1 MTTPDEITALFAL
14 ASENFP
20 RITGQPSDDDLNEI
34 LLVVRPL
41 LHNIEY
47 DMAGPQNLVGLV
59 ENPTAYAT
67 TWGQPWANPPRPTAY
82 DTNIAED
89 ASRVVLNCME
99 AAHRVL
105 IKDHAIYL
113 AAEKAVA
120 KFIRDA
126 VEETYYKDLEDNITY
141 YNRVSAQALFT
152 HLLLNCPGMESED
165 LIALQTAMNSYYDNV
180 EGVPEYINKL
190 EKARIKLERGG
201 LPMSDPQVLAVAHA
215 SVYVSQHFVRAN
227 EDWQRLTPAGKTWTA
242 WKTMYLQ
249 AHRDR
254 ARLIQAQGGGGNI
267 GSANSAGTFTLPPTS
282 ASRLD
287 EYLDNI
293 ANAATQDSSQLQL
306 LINSNNILVEQNR
319 KLVADVAALTRR
331 VNNTTPTIAPT
342 NPPTITPTGPPITP
356 TGPPSTPRTPAQLL
370 AKRLTKFDPNNYC
383 YTHGF
388 LVRHNSNTCAH
399 PNATH
404 KRDATKADTKGGS
417 EWNKGWEL
425 AGN

>member
-14 ASENFP
+14 ASESFA
-20 RITGQPSDDDLNEI
+20 RISGQPSDDALNEI
-34 LLVVRPL
+34 LLIIRPL
-41 LHNIEY
+41 LHDIDY
-47 DMAGPQNLVGLV
+47 DMDGPQNLVGLV
-59 ENPTAYAT
+59 DNVTAYTT
-67 TWGQPWANPPRPTAY
+67 TWGQAWVNPARPAAY
-82 DTNIAED
+82 DPNIDED
-89 ASRVVLNCME
+89 ATRVVQNRME

-105 IKDHAIYL
+105 IDDHAIFL

-126 VEETYYKDLEDNITY
+126 VEETYYKDLEDIVTF
-141 YNRVSAQALFT
+141 YNRVSAQELLT
-152 HLLLNCPGMESED
+152 HLRLNCPGMEPED
-165 LIALQTAMNSYYDNV
+165 LVKLQTAMNGFYEDCD
-180 EGVPEYINKL
+180 GVPDYINNL
-190 EKARIKLERGG
+190 EKARIKLARGG
-201 LPMSDPQVLAVAHA
+201 LPMSDQQVLAIASA
-215 SVYVSQHFVRAN
+215 SVYASQHFVRAN
-227 EDWQRLTPAGKTWTA
+227 DDWQRLTAVGAKNWAA

-267 GSANSAGTFTLPPTS
+267 GNANSAGTFTLPPAS
-282 ASRLD
+282 ASRIT

-306 LINSNNILVEQNR
+306 LITSNNTLIEQNR

-331 VNNTTPTIAPT
+331 VNNTPPTT
-342 NPPTITPTGPPITP
+342 PPTITTP
-356 TGPPSTPRTPAQLL
+356 VTTPGTQRTPAQLL
-370 AKRLTKFDPNNYC
+370 AKRLLKYDPNLYC

-388 LVRHNSNTCAH
+388 LVRHNSEACTN

>member
-14 ASENFP
+14 ASESFT
-20 RITGQPSDDDLNEI
+20 RISGQPSDDDLNEI
-34 LLVVRPL
+34 LLVVKPI
-41 LHNIEY
+41 LHNIDY
-47 DMAGPQNLVGLV
+47 DMDGPNNLIGLV
-59 ENPTAYAT
+59 EDATAYTT
-67 TWGQPWANPPRPTAY
+67 TWGQAWADPARPAAY
-82 DTNIAED
+82 DTNIKED
-89 ASRVVLNCME
+89 ATRVVQNRME

-126 VEETYYKDLEDNITY
+126 VEETYYKDLEDIVTF
-141 YNRVSAQALFT
+141 YNKVSAQALLA
-152 HLLLNCPGMESED
+152 HLRLNCPGMESEN
-165 LIALQTAMNSYYDNV
+165 LVALQTAMNGYYDSV
-180 EGVPEYINKL
+180 DGIPEYIIKL
-190 EKARIKLERGG
+190 EKARITLKRGK
-201 LPMSDPQVLAVAHA
+201 LPMSDPQVLAIADA
-215 SVYVSQHFVRAN
+215 SVYASQHFVRAN
-227 EDWQRLTPAGKTWTA
+227 EDWQRVTPAGKTWTA

-282 ASRLD
+282 ASRLT

-306 LINSNNILVEQNR
+306 LIASNNTLIEQNR
-319 KLVADVAALTRR
+319 KLASDMAALSSR
-331 VNNTTPTIAPT
+331 VSNATPTIAPT
-342 NPPTITPTGPPITP
+342 IPPTITPTVTP
-356 TGPPSTPRTPAQLL
+356 GTPRTPAQLL
-370 AKRLTKFDPNNYC
+370 AKRLLKYDPNLYC

-388 LVRHNSNTCAH
+388 LVRHDSAACTH

>member
-1 MTTPDEITALFAL
+1 MTTPDEVTALFAE
-14 ASENFP
+14 ASESFS
-20 RITGQPSDDDLNEI
+20 RISGQPSDDALNEI
-34 LLVVRPL
+34 LLVVRPF
-41 LHNIEY
+41 LHIIEY
-47 DMAGPQNLVGLV
+47 DMAGPNNLVGLV
-59 ENPTAYAT
+59 DNVTAYTT
-67 TWGQPWANPPRPTAY
+67 TWGQAWVNPPRPAAY
-82 DTNIAED
+82 DPNIQDGAT
-89 ASRVVLNCME
+89 RVVQNRME

-105 IKDHAIYL
+105 IADHAIYL

-126 VEETYYKDLEDNITY
+126 VEETYYKDLEDIVTF
-141 YNRVSAQALFT
+141 YNRVSAQALLT
-152 HLLLNCPGMESED
+152 HLRLNCGGMEPED
-165 LIALQTAMNSYYDNV
+165 LVKLQTAMNSYYDDC

-190 EKARIKLERGG
+190 EKARIKLDRGG
-201 LPMSDPQVLAVAHA
+201 LPMSDPQVLAIASA
-215 SVYVSQHFVRAN
+215 SVYASQHFIRAN
-227 EDWQRLTPAGKTWTA
+227 DDWQRLTPAGRTWAA

-267 GSANSAGTFTLPPTS
+267 GNANSAGSFTLPPSS
-282 ASRLD
+282 ASRIN

-293 ANAATQDSSQLQL
+293 ANAATQDSSQMQL
-306 LINSNNILVEQNR
+306 LINSNNTLIEQNR
-319 KLVADVAALTRR
+319 KLMSDLAALTRR
-331 VNNTTPTIAPT
+331 VNDTTITPTIAPT
-342 NPPTITPTGPPITP
+342 ITPIITS
-356 TGPPSTPRTPAQLL
+356 GTPRTPAQLL
-370 AKRLTKFDPNNYC
+370 AKRLLKYDPNLYC

-388 LVRHNSNTCAH
+388 LVRHNSDACTK